1 MAREFVTISRDIRE
15 YVPEDWR
22 DSKGEPELNAF
33 KVKFKP
39 LSKRQLAQLSDSSSR
54 LSLNSNTI
62 LLGNA
67 VNSIDTLKLSLVGW
81 DNYIVDG
88 NQVAFAKDA
97 SGLVSDELLE
107 AIWLDVIEEIAS
119 HIIKVSKFPES
130 EAKK

>member
-1 MAREFVTISRDIRE
+1 MAREFVTISRDVRE

-22 DSKGEPELNAF
+22 DSAGNPELNAF

-39 LSKRQLAQLSDSSSR
+39 LSKRQLAQLADSSSR

-67 VNSIDTLKLSLVGW
+67 VNSIDTLKLALTGW
-81 DNYIVDG
+81 ENFIVNG
-88 NQVAFAKDA
+88 QPVVFTKDS

-107 AIWLDVIEEIAS
+107 DIWLDVIEEIAT
-119 HIIKVSKFPES
+119 HIIKVSKFPEV
-130 EAKK
+130 ELKK